1 MDFGKDISRVT
12 RMQSLKHNTTI
23 NIAMQ
28 KTYRSIFVSD
38 VHLGTKDCKAEQ
50 LNNFL
55 KHNSCDTLYL
65 VGDIIDAWK
74 IQQNKWRWKQSHTNV
89 VRRVLGHA
97 KRGTRV
103 VFIAGNHDEFLR
115 PMIPYGF
122 SFGLIE
128 IHNQIEHIGADGKH
142 YLVTH
147 GDLFDG
153 ITRLAPWIAF
163 LGDKAYDFVLSLNAK
178 FNWIRH
184 KLGFGYWSL
193 SQFLKHRVKKAVDF
207 MFKFEENLANYC
219 KKRGFDGVI
228 CGHIHHAEIKEIN
241 GVMYMNDGD
250 WVESCTALVEHHN
263 SKWEIITWTKE
274 KDDVVTDPD
283 SDSRER
289 SNGSTRKSRAGVS
302 RSKDLRA
309 SPKYNQVAIEV

>member
-1 MDFGKDISRVT
+1 
-12 RMQSLKHNTTI
+12 
-23 NIAMQ
+23 MQ
-28 KTYRSIFVSD
+28 KTYRSIFISD
-38 VHLGTKDCKAEQ
+38 VHLGTRDCQADK

-128 IHNQIEHIGADGKH
+128 IQNQTEHIGADGKH

-153 ITRLAPWIAF
+153 ITRLAPWLAF
-163 LGDKAYDFVLSLNAK
+163 LGDKLYDLVLDWNSK
-178 FNWIRH
+178 FNWVRH

-193 SQFLKHRVKKAVDF
+193 SKYLKHRVKKASDF
-207 MFKFEENLANYC
+207 MFQFEKNLAGYC

-228 CGHIHHAEIKEIN
+228 CGHIHHAEIKDID
-241 GVMYMNDGD
+241 GVTYMNDGD
-250 WVESCTALVEHHN
+250 WVESCTALVEHH
-263 SKWEIITWTKE
+263 SGQWEIVTWTKQNDKE
-274 KDDVVTDPD
+274 DIDNNRQLAG
-283 SDSRER
+283 SD
-289 SNGSTRKSRAGVS
+289 
-302 RSKDLRA
+302 
-309 SPKYNQVAIEV
+309 

>member
-1 MDFGKDISRVT
+1 
-12 RMQSLKHNTTI
+12 
-23 NIAMQ
+23 MQ

-122 SFGLIE
+122 SFGSIE

-178 FNWIRH
+178 FNWVRH
-184 KLGFGYWSL
+184 KFGFGYWSL

-241 GVMYMNDGD
+241 GVTYMNDGD
-250 WVESCTALVEHHN
+250 WVESCTALVEHWDG
-263 SKWEIITWTKE
+263 KWEIITWTKE

-289 SNGSTRKSRAGVS
+289 PNRPARKSGTTVR

-309 SPKYNQVAIEV
+309 SPKHNQVAVEV

>member
-1 MDFGKDISRVT
+1 
-12 RMQSLKHNTTI
+12 MQR
-23 NIAMQ
+23 
-28 KTYRSIFVSD
+28 TYRSIFISD
-38 VHLGTKDCKAEQ
+38 VHLGTKDCKAEA

-55 KHNSCDTLYL
+55 KHNTCDTLYL

-103 VFIAGNHDEFLR
+103 IFIAGNHDEFLR

-122 SFGLIE
+122 SFGMIE

-142 YLVTH
+142 YLVVH

-153 ITRLAPWIAF
+153 ITRLAPWISF
-163 LGDKAYDFVLSLNAK
+163 LGDRTYDFVLMLNSK

-193 SQFLKHRVKKAVDF
+193 SKYLKHRVKKAVDF
-207 MFKFEENLANYC
+207 MFQFEKNLAGYC

-228 CGHIHHAEIKEIN
+228 CGHIHHAEIKIIDD
-241 GVMYMNDGD
+241 VVYMNDGD
-250 WVESCTALVEHHN
+250 WVESCTALVEHWN
-263 SKWEIITWTKE
+263 GCWEIVTWTKE
-274 KDDVVTDPD
+274 SDNVVIDNTG
-283 SDSRER
+283 SSRKR
-289 SNGSTRKSRAGVS
+289 SNGHSGKSDIAVSNPGGV
-302 RSKDLRA
+302 RA
-309 SPKYNQVAIEV
+309 SPGNNDQLA

>member
-1 MDFGKDISRVT
+1 MER
-12 RMQSLKHNTTI
+12 
-23 NIAMQ
+23 
-28 KTYRSIFVSD
+28 TYRSIFISD
-38 VHLGTKDCKAEQ
+38 VHLGTRDSQAAR

-55 KHNSCDTLYL
+55 KHNTCETLYL

-103 VFIAGNHDEFLR
+103 VYVAGNHDEFLR

-128 IHNQIEHIGADGKH
+128 IQNQTEHIGADGKH

-153 ITRLAPWIAF
+153 ITRLAPWLAF
-163 LGDKAYDFVLSLNAK
+163 LGDKLYDLVLDWNSR

-193 SQFLKHRVKKAVDF
+193 SKYLKHKVKKASDF
-207 MFKFEENLANYC
+207 MFQFEKNLAGYC
-219 KKRGFDGVI
+219 KKRGYDGVI
-228 CGHIHHAEIKEIN
+228 CGHIHHAEIKQID
-241 GVMYMNDGD
+241 GVAYMNDGD
-250 WVESCTALVEHHN
+250 WVESCTALVEHH
-263 SKWEIITWTKE
+263 SGQWEIITWTQE
-274 KDDVVTDPD
+274 HDDVVTDNI
-283 SDSRER
+283 
-289 SNGSTRKSRAGVS
+289 SNKHT
-302 RSKDLRA
+302 RSKGQSGESDVGIPFA
-309 SPKYNQVAIEV
+309 S